1 MQEKL
6 FRLMLGTGIII
17 LLSSVLW
24 AANPSQS
31 KLDIQLKSLVRHGSV
46 LVANEQQVLY
56 RYPPNKNPL
65 LIPASVLK
73 YATALSALHYF
84 GSEYSFN
91 TEFYIDQNHSLVIKG
106 KGDPF
111 LVSEEWQRIA
121 QQISLLPDVPK
132 KMQGLFFDTSLFS
145 EKIKIPGISFS
156 NNPFDAHNGAL
167 VVNFNTV
174 FVKVDSKGHVTSAE
188 KQTPLTPLA
197 RRLAKKL
204 SPGTHR
210 ISLQPNLS
218 FTYSG
223 ELIES
228 FFLKEG
234 FSFENKNVALR
245 SVRNGDHLFY
255 THSNILTLKEVI
267 AGMLRFSN
275 NFTANQL
282 LLTVGLQ
289 RFGLPA
295 TLEKGTRA
303 YTEYL
308 DKELKIPLDQFLLVE
323 GSGISRKNRLTPEAI
338 WQLLKAFAPHQDLL
352 QGDNDILLKTGTLS
366 GVYTMAGYLP
376 GTDPLFFVILL
387 NQPQNTR
394 DKILKILLATDFSAG
409 KF

>member
-1 MQEKL
+1 MQEKM

-46 LVANEQQVLY
+46 LIANEQQVLY

-204 SPGTHR
+204 PPGTHR

-275 NFTANQL
+275 NFSANQL

-289 RFGLPA
+289 RYGPPA

-303 YTEYL
+303 LIEYL
-308 DKELKIPLDQFLLVE
+308 RQEVKLPTEQFKLVE

-338 WQLLKAFAPHQDLL
+338 WQLLKAFAPYQDLL
-352 QGDNDILLKTGTLS
+352 YEDNGVLLKTGTLS
-366 GVYTMAGYLP
+366 GIYTMAGYLP
-376 GTDPLFFVILL
+376 GTQPLYFAILL
-387 NQPQNTR
+387 NQSQNNR
-394 DKILKILLATDFSAG
+394 NKILQILLSTDFSAG